1 MEQLLAKSLSRARF
15 SMLLLS
21 IFAGLA
27 LVLSA
32 VGIYGVMA
40 YSVVQR
46 IREIGIRLAL
56 GAARKDVLAMILLSG
71 GKLAALGML
80 IGLAGSLA
88 LTYWL
93 RSQLYGVSSA
103 DPLTYIAVAFLLGLV
118 ALAASYVP
126 ARRATR
132 VDPLVALHYE

>member
-1 MEQLLAKSLSRARF
+1 MKDQAINQPAFATVYAPYAQYRNEGWGMTVFAVRTAGDPLMASNMVRDQVRSLLPNVPVAQVASMEQLLAKSLSRTRF

-56 GAARKDVLAMILLSG
+56 GAARKDVL
-71 GKLAALGML
+71 
-80 IGLAGSLA
+80 
-88 LTYWL
+88 
-93 RSQLYGVSSA
+93 
-103 DPLTYIAVAFLLGLV
+103 
-118 ALAASYVP
+118 
-126 ARRATR
+126 
-132 VDPLVALHYE
+132 